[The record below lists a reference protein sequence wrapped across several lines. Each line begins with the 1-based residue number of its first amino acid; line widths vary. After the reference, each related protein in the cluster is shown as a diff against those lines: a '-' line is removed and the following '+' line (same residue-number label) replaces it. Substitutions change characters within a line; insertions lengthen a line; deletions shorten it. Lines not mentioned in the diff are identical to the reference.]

1 MPTNIDTTAPG
12 AARNLALGV
21 RPGLPDE
28 IHCAHARLFL
38 LLQPLAD
45 AACPHETAIN
55 QRWAKEPLCCQCPDG
70 RDAEPAQDGA
80 EASCGESERERPA
93 ERWVREDEYEE

>member
-1 MPTNIDTTAPG
+1 MPANIDPTAPG
-12 AARNLALGV
+12 AARNLALGM

-28 IHCAHARLFL
+28 IHRAHARLFL

-45 AACPHETAIN
+45 AACPHEAAIN
-55 QRWAKEPLCCQCPDG
+55 QRWAKEPLRRQRPDG
-70 RDAEPAQDGA
+70 RDAEPTQDGA

-93 ERWVREDEYEE
+93 EGWVREDEYEE